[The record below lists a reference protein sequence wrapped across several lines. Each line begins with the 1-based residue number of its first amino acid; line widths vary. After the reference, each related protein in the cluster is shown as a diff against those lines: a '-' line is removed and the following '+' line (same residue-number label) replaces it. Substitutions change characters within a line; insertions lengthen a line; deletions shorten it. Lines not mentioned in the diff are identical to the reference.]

1 MQPTSTLSVEVEHR
15 KHELDGKEAAIAP
28 KKKSRRVDLPVPN
41 AIHMKLRVATDAGR
55 KWERDLEEIHGLSDD
70 EACMVVGL
78 VLKHLPKDEFANFD
92 PKTERFLAL
101 AKPGWHLLKTSNEV
115 VAKHPKEN
123 GEQIFRQGVWRMLN
137 PISW

>member
-1 MQPTSTLSVEVEHR
+1 
-15 KHELDGKEAAIAP
+15 
-28 KKKSRRVDLPVPN
+28 
-41 AIHMKLRVATDAGR
+41 MKLRVATDAGR

-115 VAKHPKEN
+115 VAKHPTEN

>member
-1 MQPTSTLSVEVEHR
+1 
-15 KHELDGKEAAIAP
+15 
-28 KKKSRRVDLPVPN
+28 
-41 AIHMKLRVATDAGR
+41 MKLRVATDAGR

-78 VLKHLPKDEFANFD
+78 VLKHLPKDEFPNFD

-115 VAKHPKEN
+115 VAKHPKEKW
-123 GEQIFRQGVWRMLN
+123 GAGFSSGCLAHAQSYFLVGMQHMA
-137 PISW
+137 SS